1 MLVIMKN
8 ILKYFGLATMMLMT
22 AVSCKEDLEETGGAT
37 APIFPEEMVVNENV
51 KPGDILEFTF
61 SPNMDWVMSVPKETF
76 DWFWINDNGFKV
88 LEQSGKAAEKVTV
101 RIAVSDQEELNEWR
115 ECLLTL
121 TMGGESMVVARY
133 VRPAKNKTLNVYAC
147 NIVDDAFETD
157 VDGYVYGSE
166 DVTDITMKWTGMDFR
181 FPIKVN
187 SNFTWKISTPEWLVG
202 DIPEDTKGEHKF
214 IIYGVPSKYPLETTT
229 GKVAFLQGNEV
240 VKEFN
245 VTIPGCLDIFSY
257 NVNMALTQ
265 FDFTYKGLLKS
276 AAGYVAGPAAA
287 DVFGP
292 EAVRVLSVGNSGS
305 GYTVENPQWIHID
318 LQEYNKTAG
327 ADVLQNRTVSISVD
341 NHEGADDR
349 QAYVFFLPANVKVS
363 VSELFEAD
371 GVTVKEEFVSY
382 SVPLV
387 QHPVPA
393 EYLTPDAA
401 PDQMALSAVTF
412 EKSSDQAVIGWAGT
426 DYAYNMYYAY
436 SYSQDAGFL
445 HMTEP
450 FASISVYDSQKNE
463 IPEEGMSAFWCSFE
477 TKEGNLYGRVIMDLE
492 KVPAVPEAYFVFRDK
507 DKKALAVMK
516 FVYDPNK
523 IPDSGDNTNS
533 IKFTEQSKMYAGMV
547 GATLEHLTEGDIYDS
562 YVSGASGAPI
572 YHLTYTMEA
581 MPLSVILP
589 LTVKKHNV
597 NGWAESSYIRV
608 NNAIYH
614 ETFVNGVLGGIML
627 NDEGAVE
634 IYMSMPEG
642 KDFLRGNINFTTS
655 DDTIVAILV
664 CTLDLRQSAE

>member
-1 MLVIMKN
+1 MTAL
-8 ILKYFGLATMMLMT
+8 LMT
-22 AVSCKEDLEETGGAT
+22 TVSCEENIEETGGAT
-37 APIFPEEMVVNENV
+37 TPIFPEEMVVNENV

-61 SPNMDWVMSVPKETF
+61 SPNMDWTMSVPKETF

-88 LEQSGKAAEKVTV
+88 LEQSGKAAEKVV
-101 RIAVSDQEELNEWR
+101 VKIAVSDQEELNEWR
-115 ECLLTL
+115 ECQLTL

-147 NIVDDAFETD
+147 NIVDDAFEMNA
-157 VDGYVYGSE
+157 DGFVYASE
-166 DVTDITMKWTGMDFR
+166 DVTDLTLKWTGIDFR
-181 FPIKVN
+181 FPIKVT
-187 SNFTWKISTPEWLVG
+187 SNFTWKISTPDWLVG

-214 IIYGVPSKYPLETTT
+214 NIYGVPSKYPLETTT
-229 GKVAFLQGNEV
+229 GKVAFQQGNEV

-257 NVNMALTQ
+257 NVEMALTQ
-265 FDFTYKGLLKS
+265 FDFSYKGLLRS
-276 AAGYVAGPAAA
+276 AAGYVTGPAAA
-287 DVFGP
+287 TVFGP
-292 EAVRVLSVGNSGS
+292 EAVRVLAVGNSGS
-305 GYTVENPQWIHID
+305 GFTVENPQWIHMN
-318 LQEYNKTAG
+318 LQAYDNAAG

-349 QAYVFFLPANVKVS
+349 NAYVFFLPADVKATVA
-363 VSELFEAD
+363 ELFESD
-371 GVTVKEEFVSY
+371 GQTVKEEFRSY
-382 SVPLV
+382 AMPLV

-393 EYLTPDAA
+393 EYLTPDATSEE
-401 PDQMALSAVTF
+401 MALSAVTF
-412 EKSSDQAVIGWAGT
+412 EKATEQAMIDWAGT
-426 DYAYNMYYAY
+426 SYAYNMYYAY

-445 HMTEP
+445 HMSEP
-450 FASISVYDSQKNE
+450 FVSVSVYDSQKNE
-463 IPEEGMSAFWCSFE
+463 IAEADQASFWCSFDA
-477 TKEGNLYGRVIMDLE
+477 KEGNLYGRVIMNME

-523 IPDSGDNTNS
+523 IPDSGDNTNAIS
-533 IKFTEQSKMYAGMV
+533 FTEQSKMYAEMV
-547 GATLEHLTEGDIYDS
+547 GATLEHLTEGEIYNK

-572 YHLTYTMEA
+572 YHLTYTMEG

-589 LTVKKHNV
+589 VTVKKHNV
-597 NGWAESSYIRV
+597 NGWSESSYIRV
-608 NNAIYH
+608 NNTIYY
-614 ETFVNGVLGGIML
+614 ETFVNNVLGGVEL

-634 IYMSMPEG
+634 IYMNMPEG

-664 CTLDLRQSAE
+664 CTLDLRGSAE